1 MWNRL
6 ANLPSLNLPATLRM
20 RFKGQSATV
29 FRRTQVRAE
38 GAVRTFG
45 HLRVGCQW
53 PSSTDFQAGY
63 LHVAPGGTLEVH
75 GDFRL
80 FTGFRIV
87 VDQGARLSLGSGYLN
102 YGSRISCFTEVHI
115 GKDTAIAEEV
125 IIRDSDNHAIVGSNR
140 PMAAPI
146 HIGDHVWIGMRSMI
160 LKGVTIGN
168 GAVVAAGSVVVED
181 VPAHTLVAGVPATVR
196 RDNVSWE

>member
-1 MWNRL
+1 
-6 ANLPSLNLPATLRM
+6 M
-20 RFKGQSATV
+20 RIKGQSATV
-29 FRRTQVRAE
+29 YRGTQVRVE
-38 GAVRTFG
+38 GVIRTFG
-45 HLRVGCQW
+45 TLGIGCQW
-53 PSSTDFQAGY
+53 PGSTDFRASY

-75 GDFRL
+75 GDFQL

-87 VDQGARLSLGSGYLN
+87 IDPGARLSLGSGYIN
-102 YGSRISCFTEVHI
+102 CGSRISCFSEVHI
-115 GKDTAIAEEV
+115 GKDTTIAEDV

-146 HIGDHVWIGMRSMI
+146 YIGDHVWIGMRSMI
-160 LKGVTIGN
+160 LKGVTIGD
-168 GAVVAAGSVVVED
+168 GAVVAAGSVVVKD